1 MFSKSFDYA
10 SEILFIRDFGFDDYS
25 KHTVLTILPMPS
37 YSQHSDKT
45 YRFSMLPAFEMQ
57 GRVGCIADCIGHQ
70 LSPMLHRPYSISGHK
85 KTPFEIL

>member
-1 MFSKSFDYA
+1 MLFFKKVVKQILKYKFIKKKMFSKSLVFA
-10 SEILFIRDFGFDDYS
+10 SEILFIRDLGFDDYS
-25 KHTVLTILPMPS
+25 KHTVLTILPVPS

-70 LSPMLHRPYSISGHK
+70 
-85 KTPFEIL
+85 